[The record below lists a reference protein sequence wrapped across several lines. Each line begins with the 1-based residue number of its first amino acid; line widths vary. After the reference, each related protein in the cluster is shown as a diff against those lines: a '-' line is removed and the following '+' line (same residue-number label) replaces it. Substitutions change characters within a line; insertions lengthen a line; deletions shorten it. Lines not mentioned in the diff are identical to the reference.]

1 MDKAFAFHAFNAAV
15 GITNAAHATVRAM
28 ENVGDTVADGASATK
43 DAGVA
48 FWAGM
53 KYAHS
58 VNVSSGCAA
67 PKLTPEDIAPRSAKR
82 NLRAA

>member
-15 GITNAAHATVRAM
+15 GITNVAHATVRA
-28 ENVGDTVADGASATK
+28 VSDVADDIGSGASATK

-53 KYAHS
+53 KYAHT
-58 VNVSSGCAA
+58 VNVNSGCAA
-67 PKLTPEDIAPRSAKR
+67 PKLTPEDIAPRPAKR